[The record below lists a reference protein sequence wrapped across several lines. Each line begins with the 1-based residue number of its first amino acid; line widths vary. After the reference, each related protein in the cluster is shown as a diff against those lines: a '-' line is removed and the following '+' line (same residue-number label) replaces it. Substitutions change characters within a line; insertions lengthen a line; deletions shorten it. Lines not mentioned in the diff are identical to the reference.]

1 MSYYK
6 SFLDS
11 SVYFVELL
19 KAVTMHPAISFVWL
33 ALGLHSVFNLVD
45 LQYSEVSVT

>member
-11 SVYFVELL
+11 SVYFVEFL
-19 KAVTMHPAISFVWL
+19 KAVTMNPAISFVRL
-33 ALGLHSVFNLVD
+33 AFGLHSVFNLVD
-45 LQYSEVSVT
+45 LQYSEVSVS

>member
-6 SFLDS
+6 SFPDS
-11 SVYFVELL
+11 SVYFVEFL
-19 KAVTMHPAISFVWL
+19 KAETMKPAISFVWL

-45 LQYSEVSVT
+45 LQYSEVSVS

>member
-11 SVYFVELL
+11 GVYFVEFL
-19 KAVTMHPAISFVWL
+19 KALTMNPAISFVWL

-45 LQYSEVSVT
+45 LQYSEVSVA